1 MQLSIVSPIY
11 KGEKMLDELVRR
23 ITMSVTTIADEY
35 EIILVNDQSPDDSWN
50 VIKRICQEDK
60 HVKGVNLSRNF
71 GQHYAITAGLS
82 LVQGEWIIVMDC
94 DLQDRPEEISNL
106 YRKAMEGGFDIV
118 YAQRQERQDKFLKR
132 LSSTAFHAVFDWLS
146 GIKSDKTI
154 ANFGIYHNQVIK
166 EYNKMPERA
175 RAFGS
180 LIRYL
185 GFSVGYQPVVHA
197 ERAEGTSGYNFAR
210 LMKLAFDVMIS
221 NTNKPLKMAV
231 EMGLVMAFF
240 SFVLAL
246 YNVFAKLL
254 GIISVQGYTTTVF
267 SIWFVGGIL
276 LTMMGVLGLYIDKIF
291 DQVKGRQL
299 FIIKDIIN

>member
-154 ANFGIYHNQVIK
+154 ANFGIYYNQVIK

>member
-1 MQLSIVSPIY
+1 MQLSIVTPIY

-23 ITMSVTTIADEY
+23 ITMSVTTITDEY

-82 LVQGEWIIVMDC
+82 LVQGEWIVVMDC
-94 DLQDRPEEISNL
+94 DLQDRPEEIPNL
-106 YRKAMEGGFDIV
+106 YHKAMEGGFDIV

-154 ANFGIYHNQVIK
+154 ANFGIYHNQVIM

-231 EMGLVMAFF
+231 ELGLVMAVF

-246 YNVFAKLL
+246 YNVFAKLF

-276 LTMMGVLGLYIDKIF
+276 LMMMGVLGLIY
-291 DQVKGRQL
+291 RQD
-299 FIIKDIIN
+299 FRPSERKAVVYH

>member
-23 ITMSVTTIADEY
+23 ITMSVTTITDEY

-82 LVQGEWIIVMDC
+82 LVQGEWIVVMDC
-94 DLQDRPEEISNL
+94 DLQDRPEEIPNL
-106 YRKAMEGGFDIV
+106 YHKAMEGEFDIV

-231 EMGLVMAFF
+231 ELGLVMAVF

-246 YNVFAKLL
+246 YNVFAKLF

-276 LTMMGVLGLYIDKIF
+276 LMMMGVLGLYIDKIF

-299 FIIKDIIN
+299 FIIKEIIN